1 MTVSDATTEL
11 MLFPLANVVLFPA
24 TTVPLNIFEP
34 RYRQLTSHAL
44 AGARTIGMIAVR
56 PEHLAEMSGDP
67 PLFTVGCAGTI
78 EECETLPDGRFQFVL
93 DNARRFRVRHEIPR
107 DESRLYRVAQ
117 VEWLDDP
124 FPASDVAAVTALRR
138 EVIAQFREL
147 LRRARRERSE
157 DVSESLLAG
166 IGDVRFV
173 NSLCQLLDLP
183 TLEKQGLLEANGV
196 RERVEQLSSLLAFRL
211 AEPSWSADDADARR
225 H

>member
-1 MTVSDATTEL
+1 MTS
-11 MLFPLANVVLFPA
+11 
-24 TTVPLNIFEP
+24 
-34 RYRQLTSHAL
+34 RAL
-44 AGARTIGMIAVR
+44 AGDRTLGMIAVR
-56 PEHLAEMSGDP
+56 PEHVGEMPGDP

-78 EECETLPDGRFQFVL
+78 EEYETLPDGRYRFVL
-93 DNARRFRVRHEIPR
+93 ESARRFRVRNEIPR

-124 FPASDVAAVTALRR
+124 FPESDVRAVATLRR

-147 LRRARRERSE
+147 LRRAGRERSE
-157 DVSESLLAG
+157 DVSESVLPG
-166 IGDVRFV
+166 IDDARFI

-196 RERVEQLSSLLAFRL
+196 RARIEQLSSLLAFRL
-211 AEPSWSADDADARR
+211 AEPSWSADDAGARR